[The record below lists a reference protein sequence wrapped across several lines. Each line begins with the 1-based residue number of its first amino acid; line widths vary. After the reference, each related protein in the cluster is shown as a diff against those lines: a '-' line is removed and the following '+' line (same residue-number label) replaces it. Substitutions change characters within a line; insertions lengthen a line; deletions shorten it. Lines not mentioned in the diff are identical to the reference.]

1 MIQPRFPPAT
11 NDTRDKRLTTQQT
24 THNRPMKKWQPSLDK
39 RPKAD
44 YVYQRRLH
52 NDEKAM
58 GNARQHNGN
67 RFSPLAEI
75 NDEHEMNWQHNTMRQ
90 VDDAKEMD
98 NNHLHDDSTSH
109 TTNDKRLSIKKHAT
123 QSSINNSK
131 PKKHATKTEIHVL
144 SPTLHLNKK
153 DKMLYVP
160 LQFDKY
166 ENHALLDT
174 GAIQSAM
181 SEAELR
187 KLTTAHPEA
196 ILQELPPQI
205 SKFK

>member
-1 MIQPRFPPAT
+1 MIPPRFPSAT
-11 NDTRDKRLTTQQT
+11 NDTRDKRLTTQQQ

-44 YVYQRRLH
+44 DVYQRRLS

-58 GNARQHNGN
+58 RNARQLNGS

-75 NDEHEMNWQHNTMRQ
+75 NDEHTMNWQPNTMRQ
-90 VDDAKEMD
+90 VEDAKEMETH
-98 NNHLHDDSTSH
+98 HLDDDSTSH
-109 TTNDKRLSIKKHAT
+109 STIDKRLSIKKHAK
-123 QSSINNSK
+123 QSSINVSK
-131 PKKHATKTEIHVL
+131 AKKHAIKTEIHVL

-166 ENHALLDT
+166 ENSALLDT
-174 GAIQSAM
+174 
-181 SEAELR
+181 R
-187 KLTTAHPEA
+187 RNTKCNV
-196 ILQELPPQI
+196 
-205 SKFK
+205 